1 MSVPSCAWVM
11 LFTIA
16 RPRPTPPWSPRMRSL
31 PRWNGSVSVATR
43 LRTELLAGVLDRERD
58 GLRAGGGPHVHGAVF
73 GEVVDDGVVQQVRGH
88 LQQERVRTEGAGDVA
103 GCLDRDA
110 ALLGERKEGLGGLF
124 REEGQV
130 DVLSGEGPLVGAAE
144 QEQRLGEVDRAGV
157 DHAEAFDEFAVVSV
171 RVLACDL
178 EQGLRD
184 RERGA
189 QLVRRVGGE
198 PPLFGDVGFEPR
210 EHRVEAVGE
219 LAELVVPALQLDA
232 VRERP
237 VRSPARGIRDPARG
251 TSMRPARNHPPSR
264 PNTSRNSRTQVT
276 TGPNARMRSSRPGT
290 NPPMVSIA

>member
-1 MSVPSCAWVM
+1 MFS
-11 LFTIA
+11 T
-16 RPRPTPPWSPRMRSL
+16 
-31 PRWNGSVSVATR
+31 VSVT
-43 LRTELLAGVLDRERD
+43 DS
-58 GLRAGGGPHVHGAVF
+58 GPTAVVHLHGAVV

-88 LQQERVRTEGAGDVA
+88 LQQERVRTEGGGDVP
-103 GCLDRDA
+103 GCLDGDA
-110 ALLGERKEGLGGLF
+110 APLGERQERLGGLL

-130 DVLSGEGPLVGAAE
+130 DVLSGEGSLVGAAE

-157 DHAEAFDEFAVVSV
+157 DRAESFDELVVVSV
-171 RVLACDL
+171 RVVAGDL

-198 PPLFGDVGFEPR
+198 PPLFGDVRLESR

-219 LAELVVPALQLDA
+219 LAELVVPALQFDA

-237 VRSPARGIRDPARG
+237 VRSPARGIRDPSQGHEHAAG
-251 TSMRPARNHPPSR
+251 EEPSAQQAER
-264 PNTSRNSRTQVT
+264 QQEQRTQAT

-290 NPPMVSIA
+290 NPPIVSIA